1 MTERPASGAAAHDS
15 ASPAR
20 VASDSAAT
28 STPFDGIWPIL
39 FAYFDARDRLDREA
53 MRRQV
58 AAALGWGA
66 PGVAI
71 LGLAT
76 EVNKL
81 SRDERR
87 TLIRW
92 LREDL
97 DGRRPFAVTVNG
109 ASVTEQRELAEFAIA
124 QGAAWL
130 ILQPPPV
137 ASTGAQP
144 ERFYFDFFADVM
156 QGLPVPVGIQNAP
169 EYLGVGLS
177 PQALLELATIRANF
191 RVLKGEAPSTVIE
204 RTIAQAGERLAV
216 LNGRGGLELIENLQ
230 AGCAGMIVAPD
241 TADHQQR
248 VYAALKARRLGEARE
263 RYARIL
269 PAIVFA
275 MQSLDALVCYGKR
288 IAAWRLGLGE
298 VHDRAP
304 ALAPTGFGLRM
315 AREHAD
321 RLGPPGAD

>member
-1 MTERPASGAAAHDS
+1 MFA
-15 ASPAR
+15 
-20 VASDSAAT
+20 
-28 STPFDGIWPIL
+28 GIWPIL
-39 FAYFDARDRLDREA
+39 FAFFDAHDRLDRDA
-53 MRRQV
+53 MRRQAL
-58 AAALGWGA
+58 AARDWGA

-81 SRDERR
+81 ALAERHD
-87 TLIRW
+87 LIRW

-97 DGRRPFAVTVNG
+97 DGRLPFAVTING
-109 ASVTEQRELAEFAIA
+109 ASVAESRALAEFAIA

-130 ILQPPPV
+130 VLQPPPV
-137 ASTGAQP
+137 ALAGVQP

-156 QGLPVPVGIQNAP
+156 DGLPVPVGVQNAP

-177 PQALLELATIRANF
+177 PQALLELADARPNF
-191 RVLKGEAPSTVIE
+191 RMLKGEASSTVIE
-204 RTIAQAGERLAV
+204 RTIAQAGDRLAV
-216 LNGRGGLELIENLQ
+216 LNGRGGLELIENLE

-248 VYAALKARRLGEARE
+248 VFELLRGGRDEEARAH
-263 RYARIL
+263 YARIL

-288 IAAWRLGLGE
+288 IAARRLGLDE

-304 ALAPTGFGLRM
+304 ALQPTAFGLRV
-315 AREHAD
+315 ARGHAE
-321 RLGPPGAD
+321 RLGPIGVARGAP